1 MSPSSASSLAAWCT
15 TSGGTEL
22 SRLGDR
28 IETGTVALSE
38 TIVTRRK
45 AVIVTFLVVTAV
57 FAGGMTMVSTE
68 SDATDSFTQDIP
80 AQNAL
85 DAVEDEFE
93 DPFAA
98 EDESTQL
105 VHTGG
110 NVLSRDELL
119 ANLRVLERVDRRDDL
134 RMASANGPA
143 TLVARHLDPTA
154 TTPAEQRRAIRTA
167 SDAELRD
174 AIRAAGRQPGFE
186 RLVADDFNPGSASAS
201 ASVTVIRHDVP
212 QGFSDG
218 DLQEVQ
224 TTIASLAGEE
234 SADIRA
240 FGSGIINAET
250 GQIIGDSLTL
260 VMPVVATLLLGFL
273 IVAYRDPID
282 LALGLSALLMTVIWT
297 FGFLGFSGIPFT
309 QQQISTP
316 VLLLAVGV
324 DFGIHI
330 INRYREETVTG
341 LEAVPSM
348 RIATRQ
354 LMIAFIIVTATAVF
368 GFGANALSDLQPI
381 RNLGIISAVGIVFTF
396 LIFGLF
402 LPAAKLEVDQLRERF
417 GVPEFDSSP
426 IASEESSLGRLLA
439 GFATVGNRAPAVLVV
454 VLLLFGGGMAAYG
467 TGVDTS
473 FSQEDFLPPEE
484 EPGYIQYVPEPLAPG
499 EYTSAST
506 LNLLEERFDTNQD
519 ESVTIYVQ
527 GPMERDDALEALVRP
542 NDDPPA
548 TLAVGDNNQVR
559 SQSIVTVIRD
569 HAARDPEFAALVARN
584 DRDGDGVPDDN
595 LGRIYDALLASS
607 SGDAAERYL
616 TEDRRST
623 QVVYSVESDASQD
636 TVTADSQAFATE
648 FRYTAT
654 ATGSIV
660 VFDAIS
666 GIIFESAVQGLFL
679 ALLLTAG
686 FLMIAYGILESKPL
700 LGIVNVF
707 PILISVAALVGT
719 MRFLGLS
726 LNALTATLLSIG
738 VGLGI
743 AYSVHITA
751 RFVDE
756 YGRSADALDAVR
768 TTLTGTGG
776 ALTGSMLTT
785 SLGTGAL
792 ALAITPV
799 LGNFG
804 LLMGMSVA
812 YSFVISVIALPPALF
827 LWDRVSGAEAAAMA
841 AFTRHLPV

>member
-1 MSPSSASSLAAWCT
+1 M
-15 TSGGTEL
+15 
-22 SRLGDR
+22 SRLGER
-28 IETGTVALSE
+28 VEAGTIALSE

-45 AVIVTFLVVTAV
+45 TVIAIFLVVTAV
-57 FAGGMTMVSTE
+57 FAGGMTMVSSE

-93 DPFAA
+93 QPFAA

-105 VHTGG
+105 IHTGG

-119 ANLRVLERVDRRDDL
+119 ANLRVLERVDRRENL
-134 RMASANGPA
+134 RMASARGPA
-143 TLVARHLDPTA
+143 TLVARQLDPTA
-154 TTPAEQRRAIRTA
+154 TTPVEQQRAIRTA
-167 SDAELRD
+167 TDAELRA

-186 RLVADDFNPGSASAS
+186 QLVSDDFNPGSASAS
-201 ASVTVIRHDVP
+201 ASVTAITHDVP
-212 QGFSDG
+212 QGFSDA
-218 DLQEVQ
+218 DLQNVQ
-224 TTIASLAGEE
+224 TTIASLADEE
-234 SADIRA
+234 SAGGSADIRA
-240 FGSGIINAET
+240 FGSGITNAET

-260 VMPVVATLLLGFL
+260 VMPVVVTLLLGFL
-273 IVAYRDPID
+273 VVAYRDPID
-282 LALGLSALLMTVIWT
+282 LALGLTALLMTVIWT

-341 LEAVPSM
+341 LDEIPSM

-354 LMIAFIIVTATAVF
+354 LMIAFVIVTATAVF

-402 LPAAKLEVDQLRERF
+402 LPAAKLEVDRLRDRF
-417 GVPEFDSSP
+417 GVPEFNSAP
-426 IASEESSLGRLLA
+426 IASEDSSLGRLLA
-439 GFATVGNRAPAVLVV
+439 GFATVGNRAPVVLVIA
-454 VLLLFGGGMAAYG
+454 LLLFGGGMAAYG

-473 FSQEDFLPPEE
+473 FETEDFLPPEE
-484 EPGYIQYVPEPLAPG
+484 QPGYVQYVPEPLAPG
-499 EYTSAST
+499 EYTVSST
-506 LNLLEERFDTNQD
+506 LNLIEERFDTNQD

-542 NDDPPA
+542 NDDPPSS
-548 TLAVGDNNQVR
+548 LAIGDDNQVQAR
-559 SQSIVTVIRD
+559 SIVTVIRA
-569 HAARDPEFAALVARN
+569 HAERDPEFAALVARN
-584 DRDGDGVPDDN
+584 DPDGDGVPSDN

-636 TVTADSQAFATE
+636 EITADSQAFATE
-648 FRYTAT
+648 FRYAAT

-666 GIIFESAVQGLFL
+666 GIIFQSAVQGLFL

-686 FLMIAYGILESKPL
+686 FLMLAYGVLESKPL

-756 YGRSADALDAVR
+756 YDRSEDALDAVR

-827 LWDRVSGAEAAAMA
+827 LWDRISGTEAKVMA
-841 AFTRHLPV
+841 ALARRVPV

>member
-1 MSPSSASSLAAWCT
+1 MSRF
-15 TSGGTEL
+15 GE
-22 SRLGDR
+22 R
-28 IETGTVALSE
+28 IKSGTVALSE

-45 AVIVTFLVVTAV
+45 VVIAIFLVVTAV

-85 DAVEDEFE
+85 DTVEDEFE
-93 DPFAA
+93 APFTA
-98 EDESTQL
+98 ENENTQL
-105 VHTGG
+105 IQTGE
-110 NVLSRDELL
+110 NALSRDQLL
-119 ANLRVLERVDRRDDL
+119 ANLRVLERVNQRETL
-134 RMASANGPA
+134 RMSSANGPA
-143 TLVARHLDPTA
+143 TLVAQQLDPTA
-154 TTPAEQRRAIRTA
+154 TTPAEQQQAIKEATATELCVAIRTA
-167 SDAELRD
+167 S
-174 AIRAAGRQPGFE
+174 RQPRFN
-186 RLVADDFNPGSASAS
+186 RLVSDDFNPEEASAS
-201 ASVTVIRHDVP
+201 ASVTVITHDVP
-212 QGFSDG
+212 QGFSDS
-218 DLQEVQ
+218 DLQDIQ
-224 TTIASLAGEE
+224 TTIQSLASEE

-240 FGSGIINAET
+240 FGSGITNAET
-250 GQIIGDSLTL
+250 GQIIGDSLAL
-260 VMPVVATLLLGFL
+260 VMPILVVLLLGFL
-273 IVAYRDPID
+273 VVAYRDPID
-282 LALGLSALLMTVIWT
+282 LALGLTALLMTVIWT

-341 LEAVPSM
+341 LESVPSM

-354 LMIAFIIVTATAVF
+354 LMIAFVIVTATAVF

-402 LPAAKLEVDQLRERF
+402 LPAAKLEVDRLRDRF
-417 GVPEFDSSP
+417 GVPEFNSSP

-439 GFATVGNRAPAVLVV
+439 GFATAGHRAPILLVV

-484 EPGYIQYVPEPLAPG
+484 EPAYVQYVPEPFAPG
-499 EYTSAST
+499 EYTVAST
-506 LNLLEERFDTNQD
+506 LNILEERFDTNQD
-519 ESVTIYVQ
+519 ESITIYIQ
-527 GPMERDDALEALVRP
+527 GPMERDGALGTLIRP

-548 TLAVGDNNQVR
+548 TLALGDSNEVR
-559 SQSIVTVIRD
+559 TQSLVTLIKD
-569 HAARDPEFAALVARN
+569 HAERDPEFAALVARN
-584 DRDGDGVPDDN
+584 DQNDDGVPEDN
-595 LGRIYDALLASS
+595 LGQIYDALLASS
-607 SGDAAERYL
+607 SGDEAERYL

-623 QVVYSVESDASQD
+623 QIIYSVESDASQAE
-636 TVTADSQAFATE
+636 VTADGRAFATQ
-648 FRYTAT
+648 FRYTAI
-654 ATGSIV
+654 ATGNII

-686 FLMIAYGILESKPL
+686 FLVIAYGVLESKPL
-700 LGIVNVF
+700 LGVVNVF

-756 YGRSADALDAVR
+756 YDRSEDTLTAVQ

-785 SLGTGAL
+785 SLGTGSL

-812 YSFVISVIALPPALF
+812 YSFVISVVALPPALF
-827 LWDRVSGAEAAAMA
+827 LWDRISGIENQVLTAISRWA
-841 AFTRHLPV
+841 R

>member
-1 MSPSSASSLAAWCT
+1 MSK
-15 TSGGTEL
+15 
-22 SRLGDR
+22 LGDR
-28 IETGTVALSE
+28 IENATITLSE
-38 TIVTRRK
+38 TVVVRRR
-45 AVIVTFLVVTAV
+45 AVIVAFLLVTAV
-57 FAGGMTMVSTE
+57 FAGGMTMVTTD

-93 DPFAA
+93 APFAA
-98 EDESTQL
+98 DDESTQL
-105 VHTGG
+105 VHTST
-110 NVLSRDELL
+110 NVLSRTELL
-119 ANLRVLERVDRRDDL
+119 ASLRVLERVDERESL
-134 RMASANGPA
+134 EMASARGPA
-143 TLVARHLDPTA
+143 TLIAQEIDPSA

-167 SDAELRD
+167 TDAELRT
-174 AIRAAGRQPGFE
+174 AVRAANDRPGFN
-186 RLVADDFNPGSASAS
+186 RLVSDDFNPNEASAS
-201 ASVTVIRHDVP
+201 ASVTVITHDVP
-212 QGFSDG
+212 RGFSDG
-218 DLQEVQ
+218 DLQTVQ
-224 TTIASLAGEE
+224 TTIETIASDEPAE
-234 SADIRA
+234 IRA

-250 GQIIGDSLTL
+250 GQIIGDSLAL
-260 VMPVVATLLLGFL
+260 VMPIVAVLLLGFL
-273 IVAYRDPID
+273 IIAYRDPID
-282 LALGLSALLMTVIWT
+282 LALGLSALVMTLIWT

-354 LMIAFIIVTATAVF
+354 LMIAFVIVTATAVF

-402 LPAAKLEVDQLRERF
+402 LPAAKLEVDRLRERF
-417 GVPEFDSSP
+417 GVPEFNSEP
-426 IASEESSLGRLLA
+426 IASEDSSLGRLLSV
-439 GFATVGNRAPAVLVV
+439 FATAGDRAPVVLVV
-454 VLLLFGGGMAAYG
+454 VILLFGGGMAAYG

-484 EPGYIQYVPEPLAPG
+484 EPGYVQYVPAPFAPG
-499 EYTSAST
+499 EYTVSST
-506 LNLLEERFDTNQD
+506 LDILEDRFATNQD
-519 ESVTIYVQ
+519 ESITIYVQ
-527 GPMERDDALEALVRP
+527 GPMERDDALEGLVRP
-542 NDDPPA
+542 NDDPPE
-548 TLAVGDNNQVR
+548 TLALGDDNQVR
-559 SQSIVTVIRD
+559 AESLVTVIRG
-569 HAARDPEFAALVARN
+569 HADRDPEFAALVARN
-584 DRDGDGVPDDN
+584 DRDGDGIPDRN
-595 LGRIYDALLASS
+595 LDQVYSALLASS
-607 SGDAAERYL
+607 SGDRAEQYL

-623 QVVYSVESDASQD
+623 QIVYSVKSDAEQD
-636 TVTADSQAFATE
+636 VVTAQSQEFATE

-666 GIIFESAVQGLFL
+666 GIIFQSAIQGLL
-679 ALLLTAG
+679 LSLLLTG
-686 FLMIAYGILESKPL
+686 VFLMIVYGVLESKPL

-707 PILISVAALVGT
+707 PILVSVASLVGT
-719 MRFLGLS
+719 MRLLGLA

-743 AYSVHITA
+743 AYSVHVTA

-756 YGRSADALDAVR
+756 YDQRGDALGAIR

-776 ALTGSMLTT
+776 ALLGSMLTT

-804 LLMGMSVA
+804 LLMGLSVA
-812 YSFVISVIALPPALF
+812 YSFVISVIALPPALM
-827 LWDRVSGAEAAAMA
+827 LWERASETEARAMA
-841 AFTRHLPV
+841 ALRS

>member
-1 MSPSSASSLAAWCT
+1 M
-15 TSGGTEL
+15 

-28 IETGTVALSE
+28 IQAATVTLSE
-38 TIVTRRK
+38 VVVRRRK
-45 AVIVTFLVVTAV
+45 AVIVAFLLVTAV

-68 SDATDSFTQDIP
+68 SDATDSFTQDVP

-105 VHTGG
+105 VHTGTD
-110 NVLSRDELL
+110 VLSRQAML
-119 ANLRVLERVDRRDDL
+119 ANLRVLDRVDRRESL
-134 RMASANGPA
+134 RMASARGPA
-143 TLVARHLDPTA
+143 TLVAAELDPA
-154 TTPAEQRRAIRTA
+154 AETPREQRRAIRTA
-167 SDAELRD
+167 TDTELRE
-174 AIRAAGRQPGFE
+174 AVRAASERPGFTG
-186 RLVADDFNPGSASAS
+186 LVSDDFNAREASAS
-201 ASVTVIRHDVP
+201 ASVTVITHDVP

-218 DLQEVQ
+218 DLQSIQ
-224 TTIASLAGEE
+224 TTIATLASDEP
-234 SADIRA
+234 ADIRA

-250 GQIIGDSLTL
+250 GQIIGDSLAL
-260 VMPVVATLLLGFL
+260 VMPILVVLLLGFL
-273 IVAYRDPID
+273 VVAYRDPID
-282 LALGLSALLMTVIWT
+282 LALGLTALLMTIIWT

-341 LEAVPSM
+341 LEAIPSM
-348 RIATRQ
+348 RVATRQ
-354 LMIAFIIVTATAVF
+354 LTIAFVIVTATAVF

-402 LPAAKLEVDQLRERF
+402 LPAVKLEVDQLRERF
-417 GVPEFDSSP
+417 GVPEFNSTP
-426 IASEESSLGRLLA
+426 IANEESALGRLLA
-439 GFATVGNRAPAVLVV
+439 LSAKAGDRAPVVLVV

-473 FSQEDFLPPEE
+473 FEQEDFLPPSE
-484 EPGYIQYVPEPLAPG
+484 EPAYVQYVPGPLAPG
-499 EYTSAST
+499 DYTVSST
-506 LNLLEERFDTNQD
+506 LDVLEERFDANQD
-519 ESVTIYVQ
+519 ESITVYVQ
-527 GPMERDDALEALVRP
+527 GPMEADHALESLVRP
-542 NDDPPA
+542 DRDPPD
-548 TLAVGDNNQVR
+548 TLALGDENAVQTE
-559 SQSIVTVIRD
+559 SLVTVIRGY
-569 HAARDPEFAALVARN
+569 AERDPQFAALVERN
-584 DRDGDGVPDDN
+584 DRDGNGVPDQN
-595 LGRIYDALLASS
+595 LALIYDALLASPA
-607 SGDAAERYL
+607 GDRAERYL
-616 TEDRRST
+616 TDDRRST

-636 TVTADSQAFATE
+636 LVTQQGRAHAGE
-648 FRYTAT
+648 FRYAAT

-660 VFDAIS
+660 VFDVIS

-679 ALLLTAG
+679 SLFLTGG
-686 FLMIAYGILESKPL
+686 FLMVAYGVLESKPL

-719 MRFLGLS
+719 MRALGLS

-756 YGRSADALDAVR
+756 YERRDTALDAL
-768 TTLTGTGG
+768 TKTLTGTGG
-776 ALTGSMLTT
+776 ALMGSMLTT
-785 SLGTGAL
+785 SLGTGSL

-812 YSFVISVIALPPALF
+812 YSFFISILALPPALF
-827 LWDRVSGAEAAAMA
+827 LWDRYAPGSGSTASADEPAVSEPSAEDGDAGAPA
-841 AFTRHLPV
+841 PP

>member
-1 MSPSSASSLAAWCT
+1 MSK
-15 TSGGTEL
+15 
-22 SRLGDR
+22 LGDR
-28 IETGTVALSE
+28 IENATITLSE
-38 TIVTRRK
+38 TVVVRRR
-45 AVIVTFLVVTAV
+45 AVIVAFLLVTAV
-57 FAGGMTMVSTE
+57 FAGGMTMVTTD

-93 DPFAA
+93 APFAA
-98 EDESTQL
+98 DDESTQL
-105 VHTGG
+105 VHTST
-110 NVLSRDELL
+110 NVLSRTELL
-119 ANLRVLERVDRRDDL
+119 ASLRVLERVDERESL
-134 RMASANGPA
+134 EMASARGPA
-143 TLVARHLDPTA
+143 TLIAQEIDPSA

-167 SDAELRD
+167 TDAELRT
-174 AIRAAGRQPGFE
+174 AVRAANDRPGFD
-186 RLVADDFNPGSASAS
+186 RLVSDDFNPNEASAS
-201 ASVTVIRHDVP
+201 ASVTVITHDVP
-212 QGFSDG
+212 RGFSDG
-218 DLQEVQ
+218 DLQTVQ
-224 TTIASLAGEE
+224 TTIETIASDEPAE
-234 SADIRA
+234 IRA

-250 GQIIGDSLTL
+250 GQIIGDSLAL
-260 VMPVVATLLLGFL
+260 VMPIVAVLLLGFL
-273 IVAYRDPID
+273 IIAYRDPID
-282 LALGLSALLMTVIWT
+282 LALGLSALVMTLIWT

-354 LMIAFIIVTATAVF
+354 LMIAFVIVTATAVF

-402 LPAAKLEVDQLRERF
+402 LPAAKLEVDRLRERF
-417 GVPEFDSSP
+417 GVPEFNSEP
-426 IASEESSLGRLLA
+426 IASEDSSLGRLLSV
-439 GFATVGNRAPAVLVV
+439 FATAGDRAPVVLVV
-454 VLLLFGGGMAAYG
+454 VILLFGGGMAAYG

-484 EPGYIQYVPEPLAPG
+484 EPGYVQYVPAPFAPG
-499 EYTSAST
+499 EYTVSST
-506 LNLLEERFDTNQD
+506 LDILEDRFATNQD
-519 ESVTIYVQ
+519 ESITIYVQ
-527 GPMERDDALEALVRP
+527 GPMERDDALEGLVRP
-542 NDDPPA
+542 NDDPPE
-548 TLAVGDNNQVR
+548 TLALGDDNQVR
-559 SQSIVTVIRD
+559 AESLVTVIRG
-569 HAARDPEFAALVARN
+569 HADRDPEFAALVARN
-584 DRDGDGVPDDN
+584 DRDGDGIPDRN
-595 LGRIYDALLASS
+595 LDQVYSALLASS
-607 SGDAAERYL
+607 SGDRAEQYL

-623 QVVYSVESDASQD
+623 QIVYSVKSDAEQD
-636 TVTADSQAFATE
+636 VVTAQSQEFATE

-666 GIIFESAVQGLFL
+666 GIIFQSAIQGLL
-679 ALLLTAG
+679 LSLLLTG
-686 FLMIAYGILESKPL
+686 VFLMIVYGVLESKPL

-707 PILISVAALVGT
+707 PILVSVASLVGT
-719 MRFLGLS
+719 MRLLGLA

-743 AYSVHITA
+743 AYSVHVTA

-756 YGRSADALDAVR
+756 YDQRGDALGAIR

-776 ALTGSMLTT
+776 ALLGSMLTT

-804 LLMGMSVA
+804 LLMGLSVA
-812 YSFVISVIALPPALF
+812 YSFVISVIALPPALM
-827 LWDRVSGAEAAAMA
+827 LWERASETEARAMA
-841 AFTRHLPV
+841 ALRS

>member
-1 MSPSSASSLAAWCT
+1 M
-15 TSGGTEL
+15 

-28 IETGTVALSE
+28 IERATVTLSE
-38 TIVTRRK
+38 TVVVRRK
-45 AVIVTFLVVTAV
+45 AVIVAFLVATAV
-57 FAGGMTMVSTE
+57 FAGGMTMVTTE

-105 VHTGG
+105 VHTGTD
-110 NVLSRDELL
+110 VLSRSELL
-119 ANLRVLERVDRRDDL
+119 ASLRVLERVNGRDDL
-134 RMASANGPA
+134 RMASARGPA
-143 TLVARHLDPTA
+143 TLIARQLDPSA
-154 TTPAEQRRAIRTA
+154 ETPAAQQRAIRRA
-167 SDAELRD
+167 SDAELRE
-174 AIRAAGRQPGFE
+174 ATRAASRQPGFE
-186 RLVADDFNPGSASAS
+186 RLVSDDFNPNEATAS
-201 ASVTVIRHDVP
+201 ASVTVITHDVP
-212 QGFSDG
+212 DGFSDG

-224 TTIASLAGEE
+224 TTIETLAADEP
-234 SADIRA
+234 ADIRA
-240 FGSGIINAET
+240 FGGGIINAET
-250 GQIIGDSLTL
+250 GQIIGDSLAL
-260 VMPVVATLLLGFL
+260 VMPIVVTLLLGFL
-273 IVAYRDPID
+273 IIAYRDPID
-282 LALGLSALLMTVIWT
+282 LALGLTALLMTVIWT

-341 LEAVPSM
+341 LDAIPSM

-354 LMIAFIIVTATAVF
+354 LTIAFVIVTATAVF

-402 LPAAKLEVDQLRERF
+402 LPAAKLEVDRLRDRF
-417 GVPEFDSSP
+417 GVPEFNSTP
-426 IASEESSLGRLLA
+426 IASEDSTLGRLLSV
-439 GFATVGNRAPAVLVV
+439 FATAGDRAPVVLVV
-454 VLLLFGGGMAAYG
+454 LLLLFGGGMAAYG

-473 FSQEDFLPPEE
+473 FEQEDFLPPEE
-484 EPGYIQYVPEPLAPG
+484 EPAYVQYVPEPFAPG
-499 EYTSAST
+499 EYTVSST
-506 LNLLEERFDTNQD
+506 LNVLEERFDANQD

-527 GPMERDDALEALVRP
+527 GPMERDHALEALVRP
-542 NDDPPA
+542 DADPPE
-548 TLAVGDNNQVR
+548 TLALGDDNRVQTE
-559 SQSIVTVIRD
+559 SIVTVIRD
-569 HAARDPEFAALVARN
+569 QARRDPEFAALVARN
-584 DRDGDGVPDDN
+584 DRDGNGIPDRN
-595 LGRIYDALLASS
+595 LDRVYDALLASP
-607 SGDAAERYL
+607 SGDRAERYL
-616 TEDRRST
+616 TDDRRST
-623 QVVYSVESDASQD
+623 QVVYSVESDAAQD
-636 TVTADSQAFATE
+636 VVTAESREHATE
-648 FRYTAT
+648 FRYAAI

-679 ALLLTAG
+679 ALLLTG
-686 FLMIAYGILESKPL
+686 LFLTVAYGVLESKPL

-707 PILISVAALVGT
+707 PILISVASLVGT

-756 YGRSADALDAVR
+756 YGQRGDALAAV
-768 TTLTGTGG
+768 TKTLTGTGG

-827 LWDRVSGAEAAAMA
+827 RWDRVADAEARAVA
-841 AFTRHLPV
+841 TLGRRLPV